1 MSYGSNPFP
10 LDKFVVIF
18 KFVNMFFMDNLWE
31 FKECIRGDNVAY
43 ETVKSR
49 QSATID
55 QGKDVNCDQDQ
66 KKA

>member
-1 MSYGSNPFP
+1 
-10 LDKFVVIF
+10 
-18 KFVNMFFMDNLWE
+18 MDNLWE